1 MRILFVG
8 DIIGETGRNAAA
20 KILPGLR
27 QRHLVDL
34 CIANGENAAA
44 GFGITPKI
52 AEQLFS
58 LGVDVLTSGNHI
70 WDKKEVEA
78 YIPEEPRLLRPAN
91 YPSPVPGKGTY
102 LFQAE
107 KSTVAILNLMGR
119 IFLNPLDC
127 PFQTADRLLPALQEV
142 TPLIIVDFH
151 AEATSEKAALAWY
164 LDGRVSAVIG
174 THTHVQTADERLLP
188 QGTAFITDVGM
199 VGAKDSI
206 IGMQPE
212 SALEKF
218 LTQMPKKFQVA
229 TGPARFDAVL
239 LTLDEVSGKALEIQK
254 ISL

>member
-1 MRILFVG
+1 MKILFVG

-20 KILPGLR
+20 KIIPDLR
-27 QRHLVDL
+27 RQYQVEL

-44 GFGITPKI
+44 GLGITPKV

-58 LGVDVLTSGNHI
+58 LGIDVLTSGNHI

-78 YIPEEPRLLRPAN
+78 YIPQEPRLLRPAN
-91 YPSPVPGKGTY
+91 YPPKVPGKGSY

-107 KSTVAILNLMGR
+107 KSTVAVLNLSGR
-119 IFLNPLDC
+119 IFLPPLDC
-127 PFQTADRLLPALQEV
+127 PFQTADRILPALQAV
-142 TPLIIVDFH
+142 TPLIIVDLH

-164 LDGRVSAVIG
+164 LDGRVSAIIG
-174 THTHVQTADERLLP
+174 THTHVPTADERILP
-188 QGTAFITDVGM
+188 KGTAFITDVGM

-229 TGPARFDAVL
+229 VGAPRFDAVL
-239 LTLDEVSGKALEIQK
+239 LTLDEVSGKALGIERIN
-254 ISL
+254 L